1 MNQIACPYCRGVI
14 SGQGIAPGQLL
25 VCPHCGR
32 QFVRPGGTPAAAPA
46 AAGSSTPAAAPA
58 PARAPSAAPA
68 APRSAA
74 VAQGESETGFAARYA
89 EQRQAQS
96 SSMMIWI
103 VVGAVVGILL
113 LVVLGG
119 TIWLHQIDRRHGE
132 IEPGLYQEALKHI
145 TANDKNR
152 AKVIEL
158 LDLEDAEVLI
168 LDGDHVNFNG
178 NEATVFLKA
187 KGKKKFITLKFRLKN
202 GEWSIDGPINVKG
215 AK

>member
-32 QFVRPGGTPAAAPA
+32 QFVRPGGTPAAA
-46 AAGSSTPAAAPA
+46 GSSAPAAAPA

-74 VAQGESETGFAARYA
+74 AAQGESETGYAARYA

-96 SSMMIWI
+96 SSTMIWI
-103 VVGAVVGILL
+103 VVGAVVGILTL
-113 LVVLGG
+113 GVLAWA
-119 TIWLHQIDRRHGE
+119 IINHQINQRRRE
-132 IEPGLYQEALKHI
+132 IEPGLYQEARKHI
-145 TANDKNR
+145 MADDKNR
-152 AKVIEL
+152 AEVIKLLKHEKGEL
-158 LDLEDAEVLI
+158 L
-168 LDGDHVNFNG
+168 LDDDHVNFNG

-187 KGKKKFITLKFRLKN
+187 KNKKKFITLKFSLKN
-202 GEWSIDGPINVKG
+202 GEWSIDGPIKVKD
-215 AK
+215 A